1 MNRLA
6 AFAWLDE
13 AIRLEEENRA
23 LRELVVVLAF
33 ALARKQELDEYAE
46 AEIEA
51 RFPSDE
57 EAA

>member
-1 MNRLA
+1 MSRLA
-6 AFAWLDE
+6 LAWLDTALELE
-13 AIRLEEENRA
+13 AENRA
-23 LRELVVVLAF
+23 LRELVVALAF